1 MFITHADA
9 QLYTVSFGS
18 GSRTILA
25 LGGWVGSWEL
35 WTAPFTT
42 LSQSWR
48 TVAFDHRGCGA
59 TIAPLASITLPAM
72 VADVLAVADALAID
86 QCVLAAESAG
96 VAIALQAALAHPQ
109 RFTGLVCVAGVYHR
123 PTPIAP
129 DPFVASLRANYRAT
143 LAHFVDAC
151 VPEADSAALR
161 HWGRQIV
168 NRTDQEAAIRLY
180 ESMDGLDL
188 RPAVSQIRQPTLI
201 LHGTADIIQ
210 PMQAS
215 EWLATQIP
223 QSHLHLLPGVGH
235 VPTMTR
241 PQDVVRA
248 INEYFSEQ

>member
-1 MFITHADA
+1 MFLMHADA
-9 QLYTVSFGS
+9 QLYTVTFGR
-18 GSRTILA
+18 GPRTILA

-35 WTAPFTT
+35 WAAPFTT
-42 LSQSWR
+42 LSESWR

-59 TIAPLASITLPAM
+59 TIAPLASITMPTM

-96 VAIALQAALAHPQ
+96 VAIALQAALAHPH
-109 RFTGLVCVAGVYHR
+109 RFTGLICIAGVYHR
-123 PTPIAP
+123 PTPITP

-151 VPEADSAALR
+151 VPEPDSAALR

-180 ESMDGLDL
+180 ESMEGLDL
-188 RPAVSQIRQPTLI
+188 RSSVSQICQPTLI

-210 PMQAS
+210 PMQSSA
-215 EWLATQIP
+215 WLATQIP
-223 QSHLHLLPGVGH
+223 QSHLHLLPGAGH
-235 VPTMTR
+235 VPTVTR
-241 PQDVVRA
+241 PQEVVRT
-248 INEYFSEQ
+248 INEYFIEQ